1 MKKSTLKA
9 SYKTGLRSSLRIA
22 LSAALVVITVSQVEA
37 QEPMPA
43 VGASGESAG
52 GAAAPSEAG
61 QAPAEPQ
68 VSETHVVGSGD
79 TLWDLCTKYLN
90 SPWYW
95 PKIWSYN
102 PQITNPH
109 WIFPGNELR
118 FYPSDESLPTAVE
131 VSRDL
136 NAPGDSDEFLIPGSM
151 DVEDLVKAVAPI
163 TMAKIP
169 GNSYLSERRA
179 FISTAEQALAGQI
192 TNSVSEAQLL
202 ADYDRVYL
210 RLKTAARKGQ
220 NFAIYRNSKEII
232 HPFTGKSFGFSV
244 EILGSVTIVETSPQ
258 VATGV
263 IDRAFR
269 PIERGDFVGPWP
281 ETAGQRVAPRA
292 NEFDLK
298 AYIMEVPENGELE
311 IGEHHVVYIDKGRAD
326 GVKLGNTFAAF
337 ARGDRYTR
345 DLAGLPNEQ
354 VGQLLIIDVQEQSA
368 TAMVV
373 RSLVEL
379 SAGQKIEMRKSI

>member
-1 MKKSTLKA
+1 MKKSNTNATTKL
-9 SYKTGLRSSLRIA
+9 GHRLA
-22 LSAALVVITVSQVEA
+22 LSAGLILLVAGSVHA
-37 QEPMPA
+37 QEPQPA
-43 VGASGESAG
+43 VGATGETAG
-52 GAAAPSEAG
+52 GAAAPAEGA
-61 QAPAEPQ
+61 AAETAEPQ
-68 VSETHVVGSGD
+68 VSETHVVDNGD

-136 NAPGDSDEFLIPGSM
+136 NAPGETDELAIPGEL
-151 DVEDLVKAVAPI
+151 DVEDLVKAVAPVSI
-163 TMAKIP
+163 AKVP
-169 GNSYLSERRA
+169 GNSYLSQRRA
-179 FISTAEQALAGQI
+179 FISTADQEMSGQI

-202 ADYDRVYL
+202 SDYDRVYVQ
-210 RLKTAARKGQ
+210 LKTAAKKGQ
-220 NFAIYRNSKEII
+220 NFAVYRNAKEIL
-232 HPFTGKSFGFSV
+232 HPFTGQSYGFSV
-244 EILGSVTIVETSPQ
+244 EILGSVTIVDTSPQ
-258 VATGV
+258 VATGQ

-269 PIERGDFVGPWP
+269 PIERGDYVGPWP
-281 ETAGQRVAPRA
+281 ETAGRRVSPRA

-298 AYIMEVPENGELE
+298 GYIMDVSENGEIE

-326 GVKLGNTFAAF
+326 GVKLGNTFQAY

-345 DLAGLPNEQ
+345 DLGGLPNEE
-354 VGQLLIIDVQEQSA
+354 VGQLMVIDVQERSS

>member
-1 MKKSTLKA
+1 MRNINLRFA
-9 SYKTGLRSSLRIA
+9 HMRAYGTGLAVL
-22 LSAALVVITVSQVEA
+22 LGTTVAFHSFA
-37 QEPMPA
+37 QSEGEPAPD
-43 VGASGESAG
+43 VGASGTVA
-52 GAAAPSEAG
+52 GAAAAPE
-61 QAPAEPQ
+61 QAAQVEPQ
-68 VSETHVVGSGD
+68 VSETHVVSNGD

-136 NAPGDSDEFLIPGSM
+136 NAQGSEDDLAIPGEL
-151 DVEDLVKAVAPI
+151 DVEDLVRSVAPVTI
-163 TMAKIP
+163 EKVP
-169 GNSYLSERRA
+169 QNSYLSQRRA
-179 FISTAEQALAGQI
+179 FVSNVDQAMAGQI
-192 TNSVSEAQLL
+192 TNATEGAQMLS
-202 ADYDRVYL
+202 DYDRVYV

-220 NFAIYRNSKEII
+220 NYAIYRNTKKIV
-232 HPFTGKSFGFSV
+232 HPFTGEVFGYSV

-263 IDRAFR
+263 IQQAFR
-269 PIERGDFVGPWP
+269 EIERGDFVGPWP
-281 ETAGQRVAPRA
+281 ETAGRRIAPRA

-298 AYIMEVPENGELE
+298 GYILETADSGEQE

-326 GVKLGNTFAAF
+326 GVKLGNTFRAF
-337 ARGDRYTR
+337 MRGDEYTR
-345 DLAGLPNEQ
+345 ELAGLPNEE
-354 VGQLLIIDVQEQSA
+354 VGQLMVIDVQEKSS